1 MPEFQ
6 IDETFWIPRV
16 GTILGG
22 LVTQGVIKEKTSML
36 LGPLDDGSFKPVCV
50 NSIRRHKSP
59 CLMAR
64 ASQSVSVSLDEEV
77 NGLRKGMVLVSPQ
90 ACPKAT
96 WYFQVFQRRDYKQ
109 DYFMRTLIILC

>member
-1 MPEFQ
+1 M
-6 IDETFWIPRV
+6 

-36 LGPLDDGSFKPVCV
+36 LGPLDDGSFQPVCV

-59 CLMAR
+59 CIMAR

-77 NGLRKGMVLVSPQ
+77 SGLRKGMVLISPQ

-96 WYFQVFQRRDYKQ
+96 WFFQVNYHFN
-109 DYFMRTLIILC
+109 